1 VAEVADRPPAPAQTE
16 AALIEVRDIVV
27 RFGDVRALDSVSF
40 AIAPGERMSL
50 IGPNG
55 AGKTTMVNAIS
66 GFVRPVQGS
75 MSGFGPPPVDLMKT
89 RIHRRVDLGIA
100 RTFQGSQLF
109 GDLRVIDQVMFG
121 GFAATRTRPF
131 GALVRTPG
139 FLREDERLRADAMAV
154 LEALDLAGS
163 WDKRV
168 SELPSGHRKLVDLAR
183 ALISRPKLLMLDE
196 IAAGSSREEKSGLLE
211 LIERRRQADGFALIV
226 IEHDL
231 EFIRQVADTA
241 VVLAHGRPIA
251 AGDIETVLA
260 SEVVLEAYVGRE
272 KA

>member
-1 VAEVADRPPAPAQTE
+1 VTEVADRLPARPKTAGP
-16 AALIEVRDIVV
+16 LIEVHDVVV

-40 AIAPGERMSL
+40 SIAPGERMSL

-75 MSGFGPPPVDLMKT
+75 MRGFGPPPVDLMKT
-89 RIHRRVDLGIA
+89 RVHRRVDLGIA
-100 RTFQGSQLF
+100 RTFQSSQLF

-121 GFAATRTRPF
+121 GFAATRTR
-131 GALVRTPG
+131 ALGGLFRTPA
-139 FLREDERLRADAMAV
+139 FLREDERLRGDAMTV

-163 WDKRV
+163 WRKRV

-196 IAAGSSREEKSGLLE
+196 IAAGSSAAEKSALLE
-211 LIERRRQADGFALIV
+211 LIDRRRRADGFALIV

-231 EFIRQVADTA
+231 EFIRAIAETA
-241 VVLAHGRPIA
+241 VVLAHGRRIA
-251 AGDIETVLA
+251 AGDIDSVLA
-260 SEVVLEAYVGRE
+260 SEAVLEAYVGRE
-272 KA
+272 RE